1 MRTIRSEQV
10 RDAVRDLCIRACCT
24 LPPDVRTA
32 LEDARAA
39 ETWGPAQVVLDTIL
53 ENLGIAEEGMVPICQ
68 DTGIA
73 CVFVDIGQDV
83 HVEGD
88 LEAAI
93 NAGVAAGYTD
103 GYLRKSMVRDPL
115 RRVNTQTNEP
125 ALITY
130 RIVPGDSLR
139 IVVAPKGAGSENMS
153 SLVMLT
159 PADGRAGVVREVVE
173 AVRRAGPN
181 PCPPIVVGV
190 GIGGN
195 SDHVMDLAKRALQRS
210 FGERNPDP
218 FYAELELELIDRI
231 AELGI
236 GPMGYGGA
244 TTALAVHVEALPT
257 HIACLPLGIAINCH
271 AARHAEVVL

>member
-1 MRTIRSEQV
+1 MREIAAQTI
-10 RDAVRDLCIRACCT
+10 RDAVRDLCIEACCT
-24 LPPDVRTA
+24 LPADVRHA
-32 LEDARAA
+32 LEDARAT
-39 ETWGPAQVVLDTIL
+39 ESWGPAQVVLDTIL
-53 ENLGIAEEGMVPICQ
+53 ENLGIAESGMVPICQ

-115 RRVNTQTNEP
+115 RRVNTKTNEP

-130 RIVPGDSLR
+130 RIVAGDDLR

-159 PADGRAGVVREVVE
+159 PADGREGVIREVVE
-173 AVRRAGPN
+173 AVRNAGPN

-195 SDHVMDLAKRALQRS
+195 SDHAMDLAKRALQRR

-218 FYAELELELIDRI
+218 FYAELEEELIERI

-236 GPMGYGGA
+236 GPMGYGGD